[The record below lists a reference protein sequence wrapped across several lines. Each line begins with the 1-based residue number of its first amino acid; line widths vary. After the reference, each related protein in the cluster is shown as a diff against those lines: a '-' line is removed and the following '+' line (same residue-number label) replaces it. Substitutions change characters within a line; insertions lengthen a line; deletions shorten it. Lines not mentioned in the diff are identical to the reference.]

1 MQLRGARAEGG
12 LEREEGG
19 EGVVGG
25 ELEGLAAAWGR
36 GDAAGHGEG
45 SGWAGGG
52 SEGAGSCGCR
62 MEARRG
68 GELEEAIA
76 REFIN
81 VGA

>member
-45 SGWAGGG
+45 SG
-52 SEGAGSCGCR
+52 
-62 MEARRG
+62 
-68 GELEEAIA
+68 
-76 REFIN
+76 
-81 VGA
+81 

>member
-45 SGWAGGG
+45 FGWVSGG
-52 SEGAGSCGCR
+52 SGGARSYGCGI
-62 MEARRG
+62 EARGG
-68 GELEEAIA
+68 GEL
-76 REFIN
+76 
-81 VGA
+81 GGGYS